1 MGNFAGLNESLS
13 FRFSSGMMTRSGKGS
28 SVVTVSRV
36 ESSVEGLMLFG
47 PGEDVTCD
55 DVFLGA
61 AVEIMV
67 ISTKV
72 RLNKNNATI

>member
-13 FRFSSGMMTRSGKGS
+13 FRFSSGVVTRSGKGS

-36 ESSVEGLMLFG
+36 ESSVDGLMLFE